1 MGIISV
7 EKADRLFWL
16 GRYAERV
23 LTTLITFFDF
33 YDEMIDGDEEA
44 YRIFCKKIA
53 IPDIYGTKE
62 NFQQKYLFDQQNPD
76 SVISNME
83 RAFDNAVV
91 IRAELGTYTL
101 AYIQMALDVLKGEG
115 GKADAP
121 VYDLQQVIDYLNA
134 FWGCMDDQTEDE
146 ECRNII
152 KCGKYLER
160 LDLYM
165 RLNYPT
171 KAIEKE
177 FSKFVNR
184 LHRVRLPYRREN
196 EDRLKEII
204 GLGDGWKEYEKEALE
219 ALWNLFEV
227 I

>member
-1 MGIISV
+1 MGAISI

-16 GRYAERV
+16 GRYGERV
-23 LTTLITFFDF
+23 LTTLMTYFEF

-44 YRIFCKKIA
+44 YRTFCEKIS
-53 IPDIYGTKE
+53 IPDIYGSKE
-62 NFQQKYLFDQQNPD
+62 NFQQRYLFDQGDPN
-76 SVISNME
+76 SIISNME

-91 IRAELGTYTL
+91 MRGELGTYTL
-101 AYIQMALDVLKGEG
+101 AYIQMALDVLKGKN

-134 FWGCMDDQTEDE
+134 FWGCMDDQVEDE
-146 ECRNII
+146 ACRNII

-165 RLNYPT
+165 RLGYPAG
-171 KAIEKE
+171 AIEKE
-177 FSKFVNR
+177 YSKFCNR
-184 LHRVRLPYRREN
+184 LHRSGISYRR
-196 EDRLKEII
+196 DREAALAGIVA
-204 GLGDGWKEYEKEALE
+204 LGEGWREHDKEALQ
-219 ALWNLFEV
+219 ALWELFEV

>member
-1 MGIISV
+1 MGIISI

-23 LTTLITFFDF
+23 LTTLVAFFDF
-33 YDEMIDGDEEA
+33 YDEMIDGDEKA
-44 YRIFCKKIA
+44 YRIYCKKIA
-53 IPDIYGTKE
+53 IPDVYKRKE
-62 NFQQKYLFDQQNPD
+62 DFQQKYLFDGQNPD

-91 IRAELGTYTL
+91 IRGELGTYTL
-101 AYIQMALDVLKGEG
+101 SYIQMALDVLKGEG

-121 VYDLQQVIDYLNA
+121 AYDLQQVIDYLNA

-165 RLNYPT
+165 RLGYSA
-171 KAIEKE
+171 KAIDKE
-177 FSKFVNR
+177 FSKFENR

-196 EDRLKEII
+196 EDRLREII
-204 GLGDGWKEYEKEALE
+204 SLGDGWREYEKEALE

>member
-7 EKADRLFWL
+7 EKADHLFWL

-101 AYIQMALDVLKGEG
+101 AYIQMALDVLKEEG

-121 VYDLQQVIDYLNA
+121 AYDLQQVIDYLNA

-165 RLNYPT
+165 RLDYPT

>member
-1 MGIISV
+1 MGIISI

-23 LTTLITFFDF
+23 LTTLVAFFDF
-33 YDEMIDGDEEA
+33 YDEMIDGDEKA
-44 YRIFCKKIA
+44 YRIYCKKIA
-53 IPDIYGTKE
+53 IPDVYKSKE
-62 NFQQKYLFDQQNPD
+62 DFQQKYLFDGQNPD

-91 IRAELGTYTL
+91 IRGELGTYTL
-101 AYIQMALDVLKGEG
+101 SYIQMALDVLKGEG

-121 VYDLQQVIDYLNA
+121 AYDLQQVIDYLNA

-165 RLNYPT
+165 RLGYSA
-171 KAIEKE
+171 KAIDKE
-177 FSKFVNR
+177 FSKFENR

-196 EDRLKEII
+196 EDRLREII
-204 GLGDGWKEYEKEALE
+204 SLGDGWREYEKEALE

>member
-1 MGIISV
+1 MGIISI

-23 LTTLITFFDF
+23 LTTLVAFFDF
-33 YDEMIDGDEEA
+33 YDEMIDGDEKA
-44 YRIFCKKIA
+44 YRTYCKKIA
-53 IPDIYGTKE
+53 IPDVYKSKE
-62 NFQQKYLFDQQNPD
+62 DFQQKYLFDGQNPD

-91 IRAELGTYTL
+91 IRGELGTYTL
-101 AYIQMALDVLKGEG
+101 SYIQMALDVLKGEG

-121 VYDLQQVIDYLNA
+121 AYDLQQVIDYLNA

-165 RLNYPT
+165 RLGYSA
-171 KAIEKE
+171 KAIDKE
-177 FSKFVNR
+177 FSKFENR

-196 EDRLKEII
+196 EDRLREII
-204 GLGDGWKEYEKEALE
+204 SLGDGWREYEKEALE

>member
-1 MGIISV
+1 MGIISI

-23 LTTLITFFDF
+23 LTTLVAFFDF
-33 YDEMIDGDEEA
+33 YDEMIDGDEKA
-44 YRIFCKKIA
+44 YRIYCKKIA
-53 IPDIYGTKE
+53 IPDVYKSKE
-62 NFQQKYLFDQQNPD
+62 DFQQKYLFDGQNPD
-76 SVISNME
+76 SVIRNME

-91 IRAELGTYTL
+91 IRGELGTYTL
-101 AYIQMALDVLKGEG
+101 SYIQMALDVLKGEG

-121 VYDLQQVIDYLNA
+121 AYDLQQVIDYLNA

-165 RLNYPT
+165 RLGYSA
-171 KAIEKE
+171 KAIDKE
-177 FSKFVNR
+177 FSKFENR

-196 EDRLKEII
+196 EDRLREII
-204 GLGDGWKEYEKEALE
+204 SLGDGWREYEKEALE

>member
-1 MGIISV
+1 MGAISI

-16 GRYAERV
+16 GRYGERV
-23 LTTLITFFDF
+23 LTTLMTYFDF

-44 YRIFCKKIA
+44 YRIFCEKIA
-53 IPDIYGTKE
+53 IPDVYGSKE
-62 NFQQKYLFDQQNPD
+62 NFQQRYLFDQDDPN
-76 SVISNME
+76 SIISNME

-91 IRAELGTYTL
+91 MRGELGTYTL
-101 AYIQMALDVLKGEG
+101 AYVQLALDVLKGEN

-134 FWGCMDDQTEDE
+134 FWGCMDDQVEDE
-146 ECRNII
+146 VCRNII

-165 RLNYPT
+165 RLGYP
-171 KAIEKE
+171 ARSIEKE
-177 FSKFVNR
+177 YSKFLNR
-184 LHRVRLPYRREN
+184 LHRSGLSYKKDCEEKLTGIV
-196 EDRLKEII
+196 
-204 GLGDGWKEYEKEALE
+204 GLGEDWKEHDKEALE

>member
-1 MGIISV
+1 MGAVSV

-16 GRYAERV
+16 GRYSERV
-23 LTTLITFFDF
+23 LTTLTTYFEF
-33 YDEMIDGDEEA
+33 YDEMIDGDGEA
-44 YRIFCKKIA
+44 YRRFCEKIA
-53 IPDIYGTKE
+53 IPDVYKSKE
-62 NFQQKYLFDQQNPD
+62 SFQQRYLFDRGDPN
-76 SVISNME
+76 SIISNME

-91 IRAELGTYTL
+91 MRGELGTYTL
-101 AYIQMALDVLKGEG
+101 AYIQMALDVLKGENG
-115 GKADAP
+115 RADAP

-134 FWGCMDDQTEDE
+134 FWGCMDDQVEDE
-146 ECRNII
+146 VCRNII

-165 RLNYPT
+165 RLGYG
-171 KAIEKE
+171 ARAVEKE

-184 LHRVRLPYRREN
+184 LHRAGLPYRREN
-196 EDRLKEII
+196 EARLAEII
-204 GLGDGWKEYEKEALE
+204 GMGEGWKEYDGEALE